1 MMTSLRAAPLAA
13 CLVTLAAAA
22 VPSAPAAAQQI
33 RFGGPVPP
41 AQPAWLGVSYEVRW
55 LFGDGVCESRV
66 VVEGVVHG
74 APAERAGLRPGDAIT
89 AVNGEPLSAA
99 RLRTLTALI
108 APGDTVRLRV
118 DRTGRLQEVTAV
130 ADRRPQHPPR
140 FGIDAVASGFA
151 ASSAPIVWAR
161 GDTLVARN
169 VGDPPLRRVPGYWLA
184 SSDGRTEFRSLT
196 RRDRDDLDR
205 RVEGLL
211 RCAAANSTPSPAPS
225 AAPRRF
231 ALTEILP
238 RADSLRILMA
248 RSALEAQTDRESYRF
263 LLRPDPDGSAA
274 PYVEV
279 HAGDALFLRLEDH
292 LTAARRGVAGAE
304 LTELEPELAAYF
316 GNVREGLLV
325 LRVAPA
331 SPADRAGL
339 RAGDVIVT
347 ADGRRPES
355 VAALR
360 SLLARPAAD
369 PVELR
374 VVRKGRTRT
383 LTLGPP

>member
-1 MMTSLRAAPLAA
+1 MRPNLPAALLLAA
-13 CLVTLAAAA
+13 LAAAGEG
-22 VPSAPAAAQQI
+22 SAPAAAQQI
-33 RFGGPVPP
+33 RFGDP
-41 AQPAWLGVSYEVRW
+41 AEPAWLGVSYDVRW
-55 LFGDGVCESRV
+55 LFGQGVCESRI

-74 APAERAGLRPGDAIT
+74 SPADRAGLRPGDAIT
-89 AVNGEPLSAA
+89 AVNGEPFSASGI
-99 RLRTLTALI
+99 RTLTARI

-118 DRTGRLQEVTAV
+118 DRSGRVQLVTAV

-140 FGIDAVASGFA
+140 FGIDGVASGFA
-151 ASSAPIVWAR
+151 ASPAPIVWAR

-169 VGDPPLRRVPGYWLA
+169 VTDPPLRRVPGYWLA
-184 SSDGRTEFRSLT
+184 SSDGRTEFRSLA
-196 RRDRDDLDR
+196 RRDRNDLDR

-211 RCAAANSTPSPAPS
+211 HCATATTTTTAAPAP
-225 AAPRRF
+225 PPGPGPQRF

-248 RSALEAQTDRESYRF
+248 RQALEANTDREIYRV
-263 LLRPDPDGSAA
+263 LLRPAPDGSAA
-274 PYVEV
+274 PHVEV
-279 HAGDALFLRLEDH
+279 HSGDALLLRLEDH
-292 LTAARRGVAGAE
+292 LTAGLRGVAGAE
-304 LTELEPELAAYF
+304 LTELEPELAGYF
-316 GNVREGLLV
+316 RNVQEGLLV

-347 ADGRRPES
+347 AGGRRPES

-360 SLLARPAAD
+360 SLLARPTAD
-369 PVELR
+369 AVELR

-383 LTLGPP
+383 LTLGGS